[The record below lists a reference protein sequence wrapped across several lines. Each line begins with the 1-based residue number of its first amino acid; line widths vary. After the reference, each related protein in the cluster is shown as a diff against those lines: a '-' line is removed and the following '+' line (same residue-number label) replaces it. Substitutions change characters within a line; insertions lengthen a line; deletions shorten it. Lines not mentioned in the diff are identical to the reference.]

1 MVLRV
6 IAFQDLDKQSQKR
19 LRRLLKRHGDR
30 VRAVAIVLE
39 LEQPEQLG
47 GGLLAAY
54 NARALR
60 IPPELLVRDG
70 V

>member
-1 MVLRV
+1 VVLRV
-6 IAFQDLDKQSQKR
+6 IAFQSLDKHSQKQ
-19 LRRLLKRHGDR
+19 LRRLLKRHGNR
-30 VRAVAIVLE
+30 VKAVAVVLE
-39 LEQPEQLG
+39 LDQPAQL

-60 IPPELLVRDG
+60 IPPELLVSDG